1 MVFWNSLPFSVIQQM
16 LAIWSLVALPFLNP
30 ACAYGSSSILGCRFF
45 LVVDFFSLSSLS
57 MDLATPFWAAEF
69 LLKNQ
74 LITLGRFLSMLF
86 VALPIVTFSIF
97 CLLLI
102 CVNLINI
109 CFSMSLLGFILY
121 GTVCTSWTWVT
132 ISFPLL
138 EKFLTVI
145 SSDICSGHL
154 YFSSSSGTP
163 IVRMLVHLMLSQ
175 SSLILFIFFFSLF
188 CSTVEIS
195 IILSSRLLV
204 HFSVSVVLV

>member
-1 MVFWNSLPFSVIQQM
+1 
-16 LAIWSLVALPFLNP
+16 
-30 ACAYGSSSILGCRFF
+30 
-45 LVVDFFSLSSLS
+45 
-57 MDLATPFWAAEF
+57 
-69 LLKNQ
+69 
-74 LITLGRFLSMLF
+74 MLF

-175 SSLILFIFFFSLF
+175 SSLILFIFFFFFILF
-188 CSTVEIS
+188 YSRDFHHSVFQVTCPFFCLSCSS
-195 IILSSRLLV
+195 IDSFSAFFILVILLF
-204 HFSVSVVLV
+204 FSVCF

>member
-1 MVFWNSLPFSVIQQM
+1 
-16 LAIWSLVALPFLNP
+16 
-30 ACAYGSSSILGCRFF
+30 
-45 LVVDFFSLSSLS
+45 

-86 VALPIVTFSIF
+86 VILPVVAFSIF
-97 CLLLI
+97 CLYLI
-102 CVNLINI
+102 CVSLINI
-109 CFSMSLLGFILY
+109 CFSMFLLGFILY
-121 GTVCTSWTWVT
+121 ETVCTSWTCVT

-154 YFSSSSGTP
+154 YFSSSFGTP
-163 IVRMLVHLMLSQ
+163 IVQMLVHLMLSQ
-175 SSLILFIFFFSLF
+175 SSLILFSFLFILFSLF

-204 HFSVSVVLV
+204 HSSVSVVLL